1 MRDYS
6 LYATHI
12 LKIYILSH
20 EYSLNNIVLL
30 MFIIW
35 YAHKVSM
42 WYFAIWQIIF
52 KMENITT
59 FPSQS
64 DYLICLVNHAWP
76 NSLSFFKDLIYLI
89 SKTISICKWKF
100 FKSSRHAYES
110 MNWFC
115 RSSIIS
121 SWYYELNDIIDIR
134 CIYTCHIIYLKLH
147 FYLEL

>member
-1 MRDYS
+1 M
-6 LYATHI
+6 I
-12 LKIYILSH
+12 
-20 EYSLNNIVLL
+20 
-30 MFIIW
+30 
-35 YAHKVSM
+35 
-42 WYFAIWQIIF
+42 FAIWQIIF

-89 SKTISICKWKF
+89 SKTISICKWKL

-121 SWYYELNDIIDIR
+121 SWYYELNDIIHIR
-134 CIYTCHIIYLKLH
+134 CIYTCHIIYLKYILFGVVTFRYTH
-147 FYLEL
+147 PYYYHKYLKYNSCYIF

>member
-1 MRDYS
+1 M
-6 LYATHI
+6 I
-12 LKIYILSH
+12 
-20 EYSLNNIVLL
+20 
-30 MFIIW
+30 
-35 YAHKVSM
+35 
-42 WYFAIWQIIF
+42 FAIWQIIF

-147 FYLEL
+147 FYFELYHFDIHIHINIMNIWVIILLIFSNDACKNQTKYSIEYSS

>member
-89 SKTISICKWKF
+89 SKTISICKRKF

>member
-1 MRDYS
+1 M
-6 LYATHI
+6 I
-12 LKIYILSH
+12 
-20 EYSLNNIVLL
+20 
-30 MFIIW
+30 
-35 YAHKVSM
+35 
-42 WYFAIWQIIF
+42 FAIWQIIF

-134 CIYTCHIIYLKLH
+134 CIYTCHIIYLKYILFGVVTFRYPYYYH
-147 FYLEL
+147 EYLKYNYCYIF